1 MEVRTAVIP
10 AAGWG
15 TRMLPASKAVPKN
28 LLPLVDRP
36 MIHYIVEEAV
46 QAGLTRIIL
55 VTSPGKDALADYFS
69 PAPELEA
76 FLRDKGRSPLL
87 APVQRLMDAAEFS
100 TVPQEEQL
108 GLGHAVL
115 TARHAVGDE
124 PFAVLLPDDLILD
137 DAPAIGRLLAVARER
152 QASVVAVEEVPMER
166 ISAYGAIEPRAV
178 AEGLYQVLGLVE
190 KPPPDEAPSN
200 LGIVGRYVL
209 TPEVFAALEQLQPG
223 AGGEIQLTDG
233 LSRLLESQGVYA
245 HRLHGTRYDAGN
257 PVGLLQAAV
266 ALALRREEMGSQVR
280 EVLNKELG
288 YPGQG

>member
-76 FLRDKGRSPLL
+76 FLREKGRSHLL

-115 TARHAVGDE
+115 TARSAVGDE

-137 DAPAIGRLLAVARER
+137 DVPAIGRLVAVAQER
-152 QASVVAVEEVPMER
+152 QASVVAVEEVPIER
-166 ISAYGAIEPRAV
+166 ISAYGAIEPRV
-178 AEGLYQVLGLVE
+178 LAEDVYQVLGLVE

-209 TPEVFAALEQLQPG
+209 TPEVFPALEQVQPG

-233 LSRLLESQGVYA
+233 LARLLEGQVVYA
-245 HRLHGTRYDAGN
+245 HRLHGTRYDAGT

-266 ALALRREEMGSQVR
+266 ALALRREEMAAQVR
-280 EVLNKELG
+280 EVLIRELG
-288 YPGQG
+288 LH

>member
-69 PAPELEA
+69 PSPELEA
-76 FLRDKGRSPLL
+76 FLRDKGRSHLL

-115 TARHAVGDE
+115 TAQHAVGDE

-137 DAPAIGRLLAVARER
+137 DVPAIGRLVAVARER

-166 ISAYGAIEPRAV
+166 ISAYGAIEPRVLAD
-178 AEGLYQVLGLVE
+178 GLYQVLGLVE
-190 KPPPDEAPSN
+190 KPRPDEAPSN

-209 TPEVFAALEQLQPG
+209 TPDVFPALEQLQPG

-233 LSRLLESQGVYA
+233 LASLLEHQGVYA
-245 HRLHGTRYDAGN
+245 HRLHGARYDAGT
-257 PVGLLQAAV
+257 PLGLLQAAV
-266 ALALRREEMGSQVR
+266 ALALRREEIAPQVR
-280 EVLNKELG
+280 EVLARELDRH
-288 YPGQG
+288 

>member
-46 QAGLTRIIL
+46 DAGLTRIVL

-69 PAPELEA
+69 PSPELEA
-76 FLRDKGRSPLL
+76 FLREKGRSHLL
-87 APVQRLMDAAEFS
+87 APVQRLMDAAEFRS
-100 TVPQEEQL
+100 VSQEEAL

-115 TARHAVGDE
+115 TARDAVGDE
-124 PFAVLLPDDLILD
+124 PFAVLLPDDLIVD
-137 DAPAIGRLLAVARER
+137 DVPAIGRLVAVARER
-152 QASVVAVEEVPMER
+152 GASVVAVEEVPMER
-166 ISAYGAIEPRAV
+166 ISAYGAIDPREV
-178 AEGLYQVLGLVE
+178 SEGLYEVLGLVE

-209 TPEVFAALEQLQPG
+209 TPEVFPALEQVQPG

-233 LSRLLESQGVYA
+233 LVRLVEEQGVFA
-245 HRLHGTRYDAGN
+245 HRLQGTRYDAGT
-257 PVGLLQAAV
+257 PVGLLQASV
-266 ALALRREEMGSQVR
+266 ALALRREEMASQVR
-280 EVLNKELG
+280 EALAWELG
-288 YPGQG
+288 RG

>member
-36 MIHYIVEEAV
+36 MVHYIVEEAV
-46 QAGLTRIIL
+46 EAGLTRIVL

-69 PAPELEA
+69 PSPELEA
-76 FLRDKGRSPLL
+76 FLHDKGRSHLL
-87 APVQRLMDAAEFS
+87 SPVQRLMDAAEFT

-115 TARHAVGDE
+115 TARNAVGDE
-124 PFAVLLPDDLILD
+124 PFAVLLPDDLIVD
-137 DAPAIGRLLAVARER
+137 DVPAIGRLVAVARER
-152 QASVVAVEEVPMER
+152 RASVVAVEEVPTER
-166 ISAYGAIEPRAV
+166 ISAYGAIEPRPLAD
-178 AEGLYQVLGLVE
+178 GLYQVLGLVE
-190 KPPPDEAPSN
+190 KPPPDQAPSN

-209 TPEVFAALEQLQPG
+209 TPEVFPALERVEPG

-233 LSRLLESQGVYA
+233 LAGLPSSQGVYA

-257 PVGLLQAAV
+257 PVGLLQASV
-266 ALALRREEMGSQVR
+266 ALALRRPEMASQVR
-280 EVLNKELG
+280 EVVARELG
-288 YPGQG
+288 LG

>member
-1 MEVRTAVIP
+1 MEVTTAVIP

-46 QAGLTRIIL
+46 EAGLTRIIL

-69 PAPELEA
+69 PSPELEA
-76 FLRDKGRSPLL
+76 FLHDKGRSHLLSPL
-87 APVQRLMDAAEFS
+87 QRLMDAADFR
-100 TVPQEEQL
+100 TVPQEEPL

-115 TARHAVGDE
+115 TARDAVGDE
-124 PFAVLLPDDLILD
+124 PFAVLLPDDLIVD
-137 DAPAIGRLLAVARER
+137 DAPAIGRLVAVAQERE
-152 QASVVAVEEVPMER
+152 ASVVAIEEVPMER
-166 ISAYGAIEPRAV
+166 ISAYGAIDPREV
-178 AEGLYQVLGLVE
+178 SDGLYEVLGLVE

-209 TPEVFAALEQLQPG
+209 TPEVFPALEQVEPG
-223 AGGEIQLTDG
+223 SGGEIQLTDG
-233 LSRLLESQGVYA
+233 LALLLEQQRVFA

-257 PVGLLQAAV
+257 PVGLLQASV
-266 ALALRREEMGSQVR
+266 ALALRREEIATQVR
-280 EVLNKELG
+280 EALRRELG
-288 YPGQG
+288 LS

>member
-36 MIHYIVEEAV
+36 MVHYIVEEAV
-46 QAGLTRIIL
+46 QAGLTRIVL
-55 VTSPGKDALADYFS
+55 VTSPGKDALAGYFS
-69 PAPELEA
+69 PSPELEA
-76 FLRDKGRSPLL
+76 FLREKGRSHLL
-87 APVQRLMDAAEFS
+87 SPVQRLMDAAEFRS
-100 TVPQEEQL
+100 VPQEDAL

-115 TARHAVGDE
+115 TARDAVGDE
-124 PFAVLLPDDLILD
+124 PFAVLLPDDLIVD
-137 DAPAIGRLLAVARER
+137 DVPAIGRLVAIAHER
-152 QASVVAVEEVPMER
+152 QASVVAVEEAPPER
-166 ISAYGAIEPRAV
+166 IGAYGVVEPREV
-178 AEGLYQVLGLVE
+178 SEGLYEVLGMVE

-209 TPEVFAALEQLQPG
+209 TPDVFPALEQVQPG

-233 LSRLLESQGVYA
+233 LALLLEGQGVYA
-245 HRLHGTRYDAGN
+245 HRLHGTRYDAGT

-266 ALALRREEMGSQVR
+266 ALALRREEIAPQVR
-280 EVLNKELG
+280 EVLARELG
-288 YPGQG
+288 LG

>member
-46 QAGLTRIIL
+46 DAGLTRIIL

-69 PAPELEA
+69 PSPELEA
-76 FLRDKGRSPLL
+76 FLREKGRSHLL
-87 APVQRLMDAAEFS
+87 SPVQRLMDAAEFS
-100 TVPQEEQL
+100 SVPQEEPL

-115 TARHAVGDE
+115 TARDAVGDE
-124 PFAVLLPDDLILD
+124 PFAVLLPDDLIVD
-137 DAPAIGRLLAVARER
+137 DAPAIGRLVAVARER
-152 QASVVAVEEVPMER
+152 RASVVAVEEVPMER
-166 ISAYGAIEPRAV
+166 ISAYGAIDPREV
-178 AEGLYQVLGLVE
+178 SEGLYQVLGMVE
-190 KPPPDEAPSN
+190 KPPPDKAPSN

-209 TPEVFAALEQLQPG
+209 TPDVFPALEQVQPG

-233 LSRLLESQGVYA
+233 LAALLESQEVYA
-245 HRLHGTRYDAGN
+245 HRLHGMRYDAGT
-257 PVGLLQAAV
+257 PVGMLQASV
-266 ALALRREEMGSQVR
+266 ALALRREEMAPQVR
-280 EVLNKELG
+280 EALARELG
-288 YPGQG
+288 LTP

>member
-10 AAGWG
+10 AAGCG

-55 VTSPGKDALADYFS
+55 VTSPGKDALANYFS

-76 FLRDKGRSPLL
+76 FLHEKGRTQLL

-115 TARHAVGDE
+115 TARSAVGDE

-137 DAPAIGRLLAVARER
+137 DVPAIGRLVAVAQER

-166 ISAYGAIEPRAV
+166 ISAYGAIEPRV
-178 AEGLYQVLGLVE
+178 LAEDVYQVLGLVE

-209 TPEVFAALEQLQPG
+209 TPEVFPALEQVQPG

-233 LSRLLESQGVYA
+233 LARLLEGQVVYA
-245 HRLHGTRYDAGN
+245 HRLHGTRYDAGT

-266 ALALRREEMGSQVR
+266 ALALRREEMAAQVR
-280 EVLNKELG
+280 EVLIRELG
-288 YPGQG
+288 LH

>member
-36 MIHYIVEEAV
+36 MVHYIVEEAV
-46 QAGLTRIIL
+46 EAGLTRIVL

-69 PAPELEA
+69 PSPELEA
-76 FLRDKGRSPLL
+76 FLRDKGRSHLL
-87 APVQRLMDAAEFS
+87 SPVQRLMDAAEFT

-115 TARHAVGDE
+115 TARDAVGDE
-124 PFAVLLPDDLILD
+124 PFAVLLPDDLIVD
-137 DAPAIGRLLAVARER
+137 DVPAIGRLLAVARELR
-152 QASVVAVEEVPMER
+152 ASVVAVEEVPPER
-166 ISAYGAIEPRAV
+166 ISAYGAIAPRPLAD
-178 AEGLYQVLGLVE
+178 GLYQVLGLVE
-190 KPPPDEAPSN
+190 KPSPDKAPSN

-209 TPEVFAALEQLQPG
+209 TPEVFPALERVEPG

-233 LSRLLESQGVYA
+233 LAGLLATQGVYA

-257 PVGLLQAAV
+257 PVGLLQASV
-266 ALALRREEMGSQVR
+266 ALALRRPEMASQVR
-280 EVLNKELG
+280 EVLARELG
-288 YPGQG
+288 VG

>member
-46 QAGLTRIIL
+46 QAGLTRVIL

-76 FLRDKGRSPLL
+76 FLRDKGRSHLL

-115 TARHAVGDE
+115 TARDAVSDE

-137 DAPAIGRLLAVARER
+137 DVPAIGRLVAVARER

-166 ISAYGAIEPRAV
+166 ISAYGAIEPQAV
-178 AEGLYQVLGLVE
+178 AEGLFQVLGMVE
-190 KPPPDEAPSN
+190 KPPPDETPSN

-209 TPEVFAALEQLQPG
+209 TPEVFPALEQVQPG

-233 LSRLLESQGVYA
+233 LARLLDQGVYA

-266 ALALRREEMGSQVR
+266 ALALRRGEMAPQVR
-280 EVLNKELG
+280 EVLGRELG
-288 YPGQG
+288 LG